1 MNYGWSYKNIVSDI
15 NKLERMAKEEKD
27 IKKKCYYLK
36 VIDYLNATIDESTLS
51 NIDFRKTKNQ
61 SMCEIMENVKFY
73 KRYYDLIKKLYIKCG
88 NTVSIRNNLHNE
100 TYNMNY
106 IYKPKYITHDKSLAY
121 VYDFYKD
128 IDKELFDC
136 FSKLY
141 NNRYK
146 LVKFSKNDELLSGLM
161 TSGSSISVGGLDKT
175 YITVSNDK
183 GVLKCINLAHEFGHG
198 ILNIYNPNLLY
209 NSKDDFSSEIGSIFF
224 ELAFNYDIGK
234 SIDSYDSALNNIQE
248 LDDRYDICN
257 NLIIHNALAST
268 WENNNYKTDSNF
280 YKILKSEYDLTRQ
293 AVDDSL
299 NTSITSEGLYA
310 IGYMAALYL
319 LNIYK
324 KDKESAI
331 KILKEIVNYNN
342 IDSYELINVLMPNI
356 DIYSYEID
364 DIHNTYS
371 NELKKLIIK

>member
-1 MNYGWSYKNIVSDI
+1 MKYSWSYKNIVRDI
-15 NKLERMAKEEKD
+15 NKLKRIAQEEKD

-36 VIDYLNATIDESTLS
+36 VIDYLNATIDESALS

-73 KRYYDLIKKLYIKCG
+73 KRYYDLIKKLYIECG
-88 NTVSIRNNLHNE
+88 KTVDIRNSLHNE

-106 IYKPKYITHDKSLAY
+106 IYNPKYITHDKSLAY